1 MIVVVDADVILDE
14 DSELSVEVEVT
25 GFVIAEELLLDGKPD
40 LLSGVVTMLSIRRKR
55 GRANAVALKVTWL
68 SKAL

>member
-1 MIVVVDADVILDE
+1 MTVVVDADVILDE

-40 LLSGVVTMLSIRRKR
+40 LLSGVVSMLSIRRKR
-55 GRANAVALKVTWL
+55 GRANAVTLKVTWL